1 MCGWCR
7 GRQLASTSS
16 QRLCLS
22 REMPSSS
29 QFGMCALP
37 LSSVVPLL
45 TLLRLLR
52 LLRLSSKSRTLDHVS
67 LRCWW
72 LLVLAV
78 GVGVVV
84 RDTHALLVVGSGLV
98 LIKSL
103 ALSGTRRGRN
113 DSEHSLRATTVVHMV
128 SSLVSPQRPRET
140 VPRVPF
146 EWCVYCLC

>member
-1 MCGWCR
+1 
-7 GRQLASTSS
+7 
-16 QRLCLS
+16 
-22 REMPSSS
+22 
-29 QFGMCALP
+29 MCALP

-45 TLLRLLR
+45 TLLLLL
-52 LLRLSSKSRTLDHVS
+52 LLRLSSKSSTLDPVS

-146 EWCVYCLC
+146 EWCVYCPVLTCEWESVSVGRLGWWVYAGAAH